1 MSVEALSSTRP
12 GSLLLLI
19 ASKSKKTFSTL
30 IISCLYQFNNYTKT
44 TRVFHLSGVKLRTL
58 GAGGLSWG
66 STSWSVQRLQRGLS
80 RWRGSTGTRTSAIPL
95 TASWTTTLPWLSL
108 PQISSL
114 QTSSATPAC
123 RTSRPASNQD
133 TTAGWPAG
141 ETPGVSSAER
151 YWDAVQWQNFE
162 LKS

>member
-1 MSVEALSSTRP
+1 MSVEELSSTRT
-12 GSLLLLI
+12 GSLLLLT
-19 ASKSKKTFSTL
+19 ASKSKKTFITL
-30 IISCLYQFNNYTKT
+30 IISRLYQFNNYTKT
-44 TRVFHLSGVKLRTL
+44 TRFSHSGVRLRML

-66 STSWSVQRLQRGLS
+66 STSWSVQRQQRGLS

-95 TASWTTTLPWLSL
+95 TASWTTTSPLLSL
-108 PQISSL
+108 PQISSP

-123 RTSRPASNQD
+123 RASRPASNRD

-151 YWDAVQWQNFE
+151 YWDAVQW
-162 LKS
+162 